1 MQMSIFS
8 ALKLNQ
14 KETERMDDFDREVKK
29 HYDEMQSREQHLK
42 KQLVDIGKKIKSLRL
57 YLVETGIVEKKV
69 KKRNSK
75 IIT

>member
-1 MQMSIFS
+1 
-8 ALKLNQ
+8 
-14 KETERMDDFDREVKK
+14 MDDFDGEVKK
-29 HYDEMQSREQHLK
+29 HYDEMKGREQQLK

-75 IIT
+75 IIA